1 MSSDPASR
9 FFARR
14 NRLACAAF
22 AAAAATF
29 ALQPSFAQPTKE
41 INPGPGKSPSAHPE
55 RPKVPDIQPATPPT
69 VSPGAQAAVSA
80 SGKSLVVP
88 EKLAKAGAV
97 YHALPDKDRQVFFTS
112 TAPAETIEGTSNKV
126 IGFVVAGPKD
136 NPAALKGG
144 EWHLPVKSIKT
155 GNTTRDG
162 HLAGEPWLNA
172 AKYPDVVFQLD
183 EVKDIKPG
191 KSDDKSKTFTGT
203 LVGKMTIHGVTKLIT
218 IPDSTITFMP
228 SNDETAKI
236 AKGDLVAIRSKF
248 SVMLSDYGVKNTIV
262 GKKVAEEIKL
272 DDVLYMSTV
281 PPEQQS

>member
-1 MSSDPASR
+1 MSSDHASR
-9 FFARR
+9 SFARR
-14 NRLACAAF
+14 TRLACAAF

-41 INPGPGKSPSAHPE
+41 VAPGKSPATQPE
-55 RPKVPDIQPATPPT
+55 KPKAPDTQPATAPAA
-69 VSPGAQAAVSA
+69 SPGGFAAASA

-88 EKLAKAGAV
+88 EKLAKAGTV

-112 TAPAETIEGTSNKV
+112 TAPAENIEGTSNKV

-162 HLAGEPWLNA
+162 HLAGEAWLNA
-172 AKYPDVVFQLD
+172 AKHPDIIFQLED
-183 EVKDIKPG
+183 VKDIKPG

-203 LVGKMTIHGVTKLIT
+203 LVGKMTVHGLTRSIT
-218 IPDSTITFMP
+218 VPDTSITFMP
-228 SNDETAKI
+228 SNGDTAKI

-248 SVMLSDYGVKNTIV
+248 SVMLSDYGVKNTVI